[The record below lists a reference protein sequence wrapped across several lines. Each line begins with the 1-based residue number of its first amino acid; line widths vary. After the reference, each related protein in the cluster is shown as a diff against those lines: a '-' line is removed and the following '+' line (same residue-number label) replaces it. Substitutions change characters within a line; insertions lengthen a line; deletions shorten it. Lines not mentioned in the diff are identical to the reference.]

1 MIRVV
6 FLGTP
11 EFAVPS
17 LKTLIEEDDFE
28 VVGVVTQ
35 PDRPAGRGQQ
45 VRKPPVKEVAETH
58 GIPVCQPGKLRTD
71 AAALAQL
78 REWAPDVMVVVAFG
92 QILPREV
99 LELAPHG
106 CINVHASLLPRWR
119 GAAPIHYAIRAGD
132 AETGVSIMRLDEG
145 LDTGPVLVRSV
156 VSIGPED
163 TAATL
168 HDRLAAEGAR
178 VLPHALRAYVAGR
191 LTPVPQGEE
200 GATYAPTLKKEQGRI
215 DWAEPAGAIDRHV
228 RAYTPWPGTFTTLGG
243 ETLKVLAGSPRP
255 EENANTAPGTL
266 VEHDGGLAVQTGG
279 GLYVLETV
287 QPAGRTPMS
296 GEAYLAGH
304 RSALGTRLG
313 EA

>member
-1 MIRVV
+1 RQRPADVSQAGPHLRADRADGHGTAHRQAVAPAAKPQHREDVVIRVV

-58 GIPVCQPGKLRTD
+58 GIPVCQPGRLRTD

-132 AETGVSIMRLDEG
+132 AETGVSIMR
-145 LDTGPVLVRSV
+145 
-156 VSIGPED
+156 
-163 TAATL
+163 
-168 HDRLAAEGAR
+168 
-178 VLPHALRAYVAGR
+178 
-191 LTPVPQGEE
+191 
-200 GATYAPTLKKEQGRI
+200 
-215 DWAEPAGAIDRHV
+215 
-228 RAYTPWPGTFTTLGG
+228 
-243 ETLKVLAGSPRP
+243 
-255 EENANTAPGTL
+255 
-266 VEHDGGLAVQTGG
+266 
-279 GLYVLETV
+279 
-287 QPAGRTPMS
+287 
-296 GEAYLAGH
+296 
-304 RSALGTRLG
+304 
-313 EA
+313 